1 MNGTRVKNTS
11 RNIVSGIALKISSFL
26 FPFIVNTIIIK
37 TLGVEYLGLNSLFAS
52 IFQVL
57 SLTELGFGTAMVF
70 SMYEPVARND
80 YAKLSALLSMYKKVY
95 LIIGLVILCGGLL
108 CIPILP
114 FVIEGDAPDSVNIY
128 ILFLVCLSNTV
139 ISYFL
144 FAYRTAIFM
153 ANQRKDIVDKINIFI
168 EISLNISKILIL
180 LITKN
185 YYLFCALQPFYT
197 VINSL
202 LTLFI
207 SKKIYPE
214 YNCYGDVSKEEKK
227 SIFSRVFG
235 LSIHKIC
242 NVISNSFDSVIISSF
257 LGLTILGQ
265 YYNYFVIGNAIMLFM
280 DNVTASATSSI
291 GNSMVCESVEKN
303 YEDFKTL
310 QFGYNIILGWA
321 SVCMLCLIQPFI
333 KIWLGEELLF
343 DDSVAITISIYVYS
357 IVSSSVFVAYRS
369 AAGIWARDKIRP
381 FVEAGINLILN
392 IILVRSIGVC
402 GVMVSTILTM
412 GIMRTIWGSYYL
424 FDEYFKEYSHIK
436 YLVTMFICFMI
447 VMVSGIITFCICNLI
462 NLDGIGELIARL
474 GVCII
479 IPGLIYFVCF
489 FRTVAFKRCIGL
501 VKSIVKH

>member
-1 MNGTRVKNTS
+1 MKETRIKNTS
-11 RNIVSGIALKISSFL
+11 RNIVSGIALKLSSVL

-37 TLGVEYLGLNSLFAS
+37 TLGVEYLGLSSLFAS
-52 IFQVL
+52 IFSVL

-70 SMYEPVARND
+70 SMYEPVAKNEF
-80 YAKLSALLSMYKKVY
+80 AKASALLSMYKKVY
-95 LIIGLVILCGGLL
+95 VIIGIVILGGGML

-114 FVIEGDAPDSVNIY
+114 LVIEGDVPDSINIY
-128 ILFLVCLSNTV
+128 LLFLICLTNTV

-144 FAYRTAIFM
+144 FAYRSAIFM
-153 ANQRKDIVDKINIFI
+153 ANQRKDIVDKINIVI
-168 EISLNISKILIL
+168 EIGLNLSKILVL

-185 YYLFCALQPFYT
+185 YYLFCALQPIYT

-202 LTLFI
+202 LTLYI
-207 SKKIYPE
+207 SKKMYPE
-214 YNCYGDVSKEEKK
+214 YKCYGNVSKAERK

-291 GNSMVCESVEKN
+291 GNSMVCESVKKN
-303 YEDFKTL
+303 YEDFKTI

-343 DDSVAITISIYVYS
+343 DNSVAITISIYIYA

-369 AAGIWARDKIRP
+369 AAGIWAHDKIRP

-402 GVMVSTILTM
+402 GVMISTILTM

-424 FDEYFKEYSHIK
+424 FDEYFKEYSHLK
-436 YLVTMFICFMI
+436 YLATMLVCFLI
-447 VMVSGIITFCICNLI
+447 VLVSGVITFSICNLI
-462 NLDGIGELIARL
+462 NLDGIWELVARL
-474 GVCII
+474 GVCIV
-479 IPGLIYFVCF
+479 IPGVIFFVCF
-489 FRTVAFKRCIGL
+489 FRTVVFKRCIGL
-501 VKSIVKH
+501 AKSIIKH